1 MSGHSKWATIKR
13 KKGAED
19 AKRGKVFTKFI
30 REITVAARQ
39 GGGDPSGNPRLRTV
53 IDKAKQANM
62 PQDNIARAIKKGT
75 GELEGAAIEEHV
87 YEGYGPGGAAIILEI
102 MTDNRNRTISEIR
115 NILSKNGGNLGEAGC
130 VGWIFKK
137 KGVIQCDKGSVQEDQ
152 LMEIALDA
160 GAEDIKD
167 EEDVWDVLTAA
178 ENFEEVK
185 KGLLSK
191 GLKFTNAEITMVPEN
206 TVQLT
211 GSNAE
216 KMLHLV
222 EALEDH
228 DDVQNVYSNFDIPKE
243 EMERISRLVA

>member
-19 AKRGKVFTKFI
+19 ARRGKVFTKVI

-39 GGGDPSGNPRLRTV
+39 GGGDPNGNPRLRTV

-62 PQDNIARAIKKGT
+62 PQDNIDRAIKKGT
-75 GELEGAAIEEHV
+75 GKLEGMTIEEHV

-115 NILSKNGGNLGEAGC
+115 NILSKNGGNMGE
-130 VGWIFKK
+130 V
-137 KGVIQCDKGSVQEDQ
+137 
-152 LMEIALDA
+152 EIALDA
-160 GAEDIKD
+160 GAEDIRD
-167 EEDVWDVLTAA
+167 EEDAWSVVSEP
-178 ENFEEVK
+178 ENFEKVK
-185 KGLLSK
+185 KALTDKKIASLS
-191 GLKFTNAEITMVPEN
+191 AEVTMIPEN
-206 TVQLT
+206 SVQLT
-211 GSNAE
+211 GGNAE
-216 KMLHLV
+216 RMLRLV

>member
-19 AKRGKVFTKFI
+19 ARRGKVFTKFI
-30 REITVAARQ
+30 RELTVAARQ
-39 GGGDPSGNPRLRTV
+39 GGGDPNGNPRLRTV

-102 MTDNRNRTISEIR
+102 ITDNRNRTISEIR
-115 NILSKNGGNLGEAGC
+115 NILGKNGGNLGEAGC

-137 KGVIQCDKGSVQEDQ
+137 KGVMQCDKGSVQEDQ

-160 GAEDIKD
+160 GAEDIRD
-167 EEDVWDVLTAA
+167 EEDVWSVVSEP
-178 ENFEEVK
+178 ENFEKVK
-185 KGLLSK
+185 KALADKKIASLS
-191 GLKFTNAEITMVPEN
+191 AEVTMIPEN

-211 GSNAE
+211 GGNAE
-216 KMLHLV
+216 RMLRLV

-243 EMERISRLVA
+243 EMERISRLVV